1 MWFFFLFLLMGV
13 NSMLEFILITSIVFL
28 IVVFFYKQAI
38 CEFRIN
44 QIEWSQKSQIPKLL
58 SEKLPLV
65 VRSIPSSTFWTHDM
79 EHYDSIPIFNEMTLS
94 QWMSNTKNG
103 TNGTVVSST
112 TSVVCPWRY
121 TQAERIASASGIVT
135 WAHKWLNPS
144 VLGYQ
149 RFWTMPRYH
158 CWAGNIGLRKLVA
171 WTCLF
176 VTEGEIHVTIMPES
190 VEQALPAVWLNRFPT
205 EFTERDTPLLADL
218 KYIDI
223 ILRPGNALFM
233 PPHWFMCYRS
243 DRLAMTCTISYHTL
257 ISYLAFHTSPYIQ
270 H

>member
-1 MWFFFLFLLMGV
+1 MGV
-13 NSMLEFILITSIVFL
+13 NSMLEFILLISIVFL
-28 IVVFFYKQAI
+28 ILVFFYKQAI

-44 QIEWSQKSQIPKLL
+44 QIEWLQKSQIPKLL

-65 VRSIPSSTFWTHDM
+65 VRSIPSNTFWTRNTKQ
-79 EHYDSIPIFNEMTLS
+79 YDSIPIFNEMPLS
-94 QWMSNTKNG
+94 QWLSNG
-103 TNGTVVSST
+103 TTNVSST
-112 TSVVCPWRY
+112 IVCPWRY

-144 VLGYQ
+144 VLSYQ
-149 RFWTMPRYH
+149 RFWTLPRYH

-176 VTEGEIHVTIMPES
+176 VTEGEIQVTIMPET

-243 DRLAMTCTISYHTL
+243 NDGLAMTCTISYHTP